1 MSKRRVI
8 ATGVGVL
15 ALAGALILPF
25 ESDRETGY
33 RDVVGV
39 ATAGA
44 GHTGADVEVGQ
55 RYDLDRR
62 QAWFD
67 DDRREALATVDR
79 CTPGLPEKARAA
91 FTSFTFNVG
100 GRAYCAST
108 LARKA
113 NAGDLRGA
121 CAELSRWTYAGGREL
136 PGLVRRRAAER
147 KLCEESLT
155 AAVGKF
161 AYSRLKPAPNLAST
175 SPPKKS
181 AIERPAYVLA
191 RPSAVPNRDRSYRPA
206 RGAEPVRSGRLV
218 DSRPRRASGRR

>member
-25 ESDRETGY
+25 EGDRETGY
-33 RDVVGV
+33 RDAVGV

-55 RYDLDRR
+55 RYEVEQR
-62 QAWFD
+62 QRWFD
-67 DDRREALATVDR
+67 DDRREALAAVDR

-91 FTSFTFNVG
+91 MVSFVFNVG

-113 NAGDLRGA
+113 NAGDLAGA

-147 KLCEESLT
+147 ALCEESLT
-155 AAVGKF
+155 DTVGKS
-161 AYSRLKPAPNLAST
+161 AHIRLKSAPNLALVN
-175 SPPKKS
+175 PPKKS
-181 AIERPAYVLA
+181 AIERSAYVLA
-191 RPSAVPNRDRSYRPA
+191 RPVAVSHRDRSYR
-206 RGAEPVRSGRLV
+206 RVQRAELVRSGRLV
-218 DSRPRRASGRR
+218 DSRPRRASR